1 MARRPE
7 EENKSSSV
15 RLAIL
20 AAASR
25 VCYAALHELEWQ
37 SKASRKRK
45 GSKQSSDSNNCQRD
59 KYCDGDCP
67 MDLEGGTTKR
77 DGVNLGK
84 RRRCFSFKLIVP
96 RLIFQIIAY
105 SSNATRVIREGAAH
119 LNKRDTTP
127 PLAWLW
133 RIRGAYT
140 SAWFN
145 SCNAL
150 HVYAVKS
157 RMRVQTQCGQGRN
170 EASEIKYVTF
180 RLTTEEYTQIENRGC
195 LSAATPFDC
204 VSRRILNDP
213 KMRLGSRILEQ
224 KYLRV
229 AGSSTPISR
238 LLIMKPETGSSKNR
252 YSNGCSAQQPST
264 MGDPSAERLPE
275 ATYPTHVAVG
285 TETFRP

>member
-1 MARRPE
+1 MLRT
-7 EENKSSSV
+7 NQQV
-15 RLAIL
+15 
-20 AAASR
+20 
-25 VCYAALHELEWQ
+25 ALHVGAI
-37 SKASRKRK
+37 S
-45 GSKQSSDSNNCQRD
+45 
-59 KYCDGDCP
+59 CP
-67 MDLEGGTTKR
+67 
-77 DGVNLGK
+77 
-84 RRRCFSFKLIVP
+84 
-96 RLIFQIIAY
+96 
-105 SSNATRVIREGAAH
+105 REKNKGAAH
-119 LNKRDTTP
+119 LNQMRHDTP
-127 PLAWLW
+127 VAWLW

-170 EASEIKYVTF
+170 EASEIKYVSF
-180 RLTTEEYTQIENRGC
+180 RLTTEEYTQIENRAC

-238 LLIMKPETGSSKNR
+238 LLIMKSELGSSKNR
-252 YSNGCSAQQPST
+252 YSNGCRARQPS
-264 MGDPSAERLPE
+264 AIE
-275 ATYPTHVAVG
+275 AQVLNVCQKQPTQRMWRW
-285 TETFRP
+285 E